1 MEQEW
6 KLLTTIVPD
15 IFETVK
21 DRYDILRHLYWMQ
34 PIGRRTLAEKIGVTE
49 RSLRTDIE
57 VLRTKDLIVVTKS
70 GMSLTAS
77 GLATYRG
84 LERLM
89 DSLSGTA
96 KIQRQIK
103 EHFGIKEC
111 IVVAGN
117 SDSEKKVYEEF
128 GKIVSQLLD
137 RTLSRKNNVIAVM
150 GGTTMATIAN
160 HLEPLEKGRHNIFVP
175 ARGGVGET
183 VNIQANSVSSVMAQ
197 KTGGH
202 YRALY
207 VPEQVSREVYQPL
220 LKEPVIQDVL
230 QLIEKSDAVI
240 FGIGKALHMAARRK
254 MSANVLSMLKEQKAV
269 AEYFGYF
276 FDEAGNVVYKIP
288 RIGLQLKNL
297 NHISV
302 VVAVAGGKSKG
313 KAVTAYLKNAPKQ
326 TRLVTDMACATEV
339 LKGITL

>member
-6 KLLTTIVPD
+6 KLLTTIVPEM
-15 IFETVK
+15 FETVK

-34 PIGRRTLAEKIGVTE
+34 PVGRRTLAEKIGVTE

-57 VLRTKDLIVVTKS
+57 VLRTKGLLVVTKS
-70 GMSLTAS
+70 GMNLTPE
-77 GLATYRG
+77 GLTTYQG

-89 DSLSGTA
+89 DGLSGTA
-96 KIQRQIK
+96 KIQRQIEK
-103 EHFGIKEC
+103 HFGIKEC

-117 SDSEKKVYEEF
+117 SDSEKKVVEEF

-137 RTLSRKNNVIAVM
+137 RTLPLKDNVIAVM
-150 GGTTMATIAN
+150 GGTTMATVAN
-160 HLEPLEKGRHNIFVP
+160 HLEPLEKERHNTFVP

-183 VNIQANSVSSVMAQ
+183 VNIQANAVSSVMAQ
-197 KTGGH
+197 KTGGN

-207 VPEQVSREVYQPL
+207 VPEQVSPEIYQPL
-220 LKEPVIQDVL
+220 LKEPVIQEVL

-254 MSANVLSMLKEQKAV
+254 MSAEVLSMLKEKKAV

-276 FDEAGNVVYKIP
+276 FDEDGNVIYKIP
-288 RIGLQLKNL
+288 RIGMQLKNL
-297 NHISV
+297 HHIPL
-302 VVAVAGGKSKG
+302 VVAIAGGKSKG

-326 TRLVTDMACATEV
+326 TRLVTDMACVTEV